1 MAIRFLDSA
10 PSAADFTPLQ
20 EHQEQTPT
28 TFFGAKPVLYAHYAG
43 LTLSAQADQLQQDAA
58 IANFNAQ
65 RDGDNDDALV
75 KDVDI
80 WVTSEYMPPRSNANG
95 YSTH

>member
-20 EHQEQTPT
+20 EHQEQTPA

-43 LTLSAQADQLQQDAA
+43 LTLSAPADQLQQDAA
-58 IANFNAQ
+58 IAKFNAQ

-80 WVTSEYMPPRSNANG
+80 WVTSEYMPPRRKANG
-95 YSTH
+95 SSIH